1 MHMPYGVVG
10 YDPGE
15 KLLHRWPYHI
25 CTSFLSS
32 RHFTPITAQI
42 QGRTSVLNSFDPV
55 VGSACRWCPYD
66 ASNCFKV
73 LQDVLEEMGYPTDFY
88 NELIMFGPFWTFFL
102 ETTSIQLMKWED
114 AHLTYQILWCLVMH
128 CDCMRRCLY
137 HGKVTIEQLCQ
148 IYDRCIVVCALSLWL
163 WETGVIRT
171 KGTKGKRYSRE
182 REIWRAKDLVTVK
195 SMP

>member
-1 MHMPYGVVG
+1 MIRAKNCYIDDLIIDV
-10 YDPGE
+10 
-15 KLLHRWPYHI
+15 HRF
-25 CTSFLSS
+25 FLPRIS
-32 RHFTPITAQI
+32 TPITAQI

-55 VGSACRWCPYD
+55 RDSACRWCPYD

-73 LQDVLEEMGYPTDFY
+73 LQAVLEEMGYPTDFY
-88 NELIMFGPFWTFFL
+88 NELIMFGPSWTFFL
-102 ETTSIQLMKWED
+102 QTTSIQLMKWED
-114 AHLTYQILWCLVMH
+114 AHLTYQSLWCLVMH

-148 IYDRCIVVCALSLWL
+148 IYDRCMVVCALSLWL

-182 REIWRAKDLVTVK
+182 RDIWRAKDLVTVK